1 MPVIGQYR
9 APAERTTGPTLVRI
23 SGNSPKQTQATMK
36 TNLLKSFVAVAEA
49 RSFSRAAREIHLS
62 QSAVSKHIARLE
74 TECGARLVARSGL
87 NVECTPAGSTLL
99 PKAREILSLTAELK
113 DSIHGGTPRRDPDCG
128 SRESSVGSSMVG
140 LRRAGGD

>member
-1 MPVIGQYR
+1 
-9 APAERTTGPTLVRI
+9 
-23 SGNSPKQTQATMK
+23 MK

-49 RSFSRAAREIHLS
+49 RSFSRAAREMHLS

-74 TECGARLVARSGL
+74 TECGVRLVARSGP

-113 DSIHGGTPRRDPDCG
+113 DSIHGGTPRRDPDC
-128 SRESSVGSSMVG
+128 
-140 LRRAGGD
+140 